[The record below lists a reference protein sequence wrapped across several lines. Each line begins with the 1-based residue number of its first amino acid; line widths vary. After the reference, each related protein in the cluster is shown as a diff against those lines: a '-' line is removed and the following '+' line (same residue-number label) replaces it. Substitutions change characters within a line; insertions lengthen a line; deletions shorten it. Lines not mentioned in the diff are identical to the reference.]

1 MKQQFLGVQMKIN
14 LELTI
19 EEINQ
24 ILGTLDQMPYRQVA
38 TLIDNIK
45 TQAMAAIEQQKPQ
58 E

>member
-1 MKQQFLGVQMKIN
+1 MKIS

-45 TQAMAAIEQQKPQ
+45 AQAMAAIEQQKQQ

>member
-1 MKQQFLGVQMKIN
+1 MKIS

-45 TQAMAAIEQQKPQ
+45 AQAMAAFDQQNPTKTLP

>member
-1 MKQQFLGVQMKIN
+1 MKIN

-38 TLIDNIK
+38 VLIDNIK
-45 TQAMAAIEQQKPQ
+45 AQAMTAIEQQK
-58 E
+58 EE

>member
-1 MKQQFLGVQMKIN
+1 MKIN

-24 ILGTLDQMPYRQVA
+24 ILSTLDQMPYRQVA

-45 TQAMAAIEQQKPQ
+45 KQATAIIEQQKSQ
-58 E
+58 DNL